1 METEDANTADFQELL
16 NEKLKRPRYDLYEV
30 VRFLGIFWE
39 EGNKTYRE
47 ESEEL
52 QNYFAK
58 TFGYTDGDLFPIP
71 SLDSHLEVHKL
82 MGESI
87 LNMNKQMR
95 NRQSGLLII
104 HYGGHGDEDADE
116 AKKQKQRSVWAA

>member
-71 SLDSHLEVHKL
+71 SLDHSL
-82 MGESI
+82 
-87 LNMNKQMR
+87 R
-95 NRQSGLLII
+95 WPWR
-104 HYGGHGDEDADE
+104 
-116 AKKQKQRSVWAA
+116 